1 MKTRIFLNLI
11 LLFFM
16 SFNLFA
22 QKKRLTFNS
31 NKIFKI
37 VQFTDMHYSVRREK
51 SPEVIENIKVIL
63 EAEKPDLIV
72 LTGDIVTGNEENWPT
87 IESWETLTN
96 LFIKYKV
103 PYAVVF
109 GNHDDEAQTSRE
121 ELLNYLASR
130 KNCLISDEGGDK
142 VKGIGNY
149 FLPVYNRDGT
159 SEKLLYFLDSGSYSP
174 AKDKGVDGYDWIG
187 RSQIDWFANTN
198 QSFLKENKNA
208 QALMFFHIPLPEYK
222 QAFDNGEFRKGVRM
236 EDECSPD
243 INTGMFAEMLQQGN
257 VLGTFVGHDHNNN
270 YVAQM
275 YNIALC
281 YGYMSGGNTYRDLP
295 LRGARVIL
303 LEEGKQGFTTW
314 LRRVDNK
321 ILYKVELPYIEK
333 K

>member
-1 MKTRIFLNLI
+1 
-11 LLFFM
+11 
-16 SFNLFA
+16 
-22 QKKRLTFNS
+22 
-31 NKIFKI
+31 
-37 VQFTDMHYSVRREK
+37 
-51 SPEVIENIKVIL
+51 IL

-121 ELLNYLASR
+121 ELLNYLTAR
-130 KNCLISDEGGDK
+130 KNCLIADEGGDK

-149 FLPVYNRDGT
+149 VLPVYNRDGT
-159 SEKLLYFLDSGSYSP
+159 SEKLLYFLDSGSYSL
-174 AKDKGVDGYDWIG
+174 AKDKGVEGYDWIG

-198 QSFLKENKNA
+198 QSFLKANKNA

-270 YVAQM
+270 YIAQL